1 MFIKRDAFGK
11 LLFIKRLMILFFGV
25 IVYYRHNVINKTKLE
40 GVENLLGLPKQ
51 RVLFVSNHQ
60 TYFSDVAMFFLVFA
74 AAKNGFINKLKYP
87 WYLLNPRLRLYFVAA
102 VETMKAGLLPKIFTY
117 AGSISIKR
125 TWRASGQD
133 VKRQV
138 DLKDITKIGDALD
151 DGWVITFPQGTT
163 TPFKQG
169 RKGTGFLIKKFQP
182 IVVPIVIDGF
192 RRAFDKKG
200 LRLKKKGVTL
210 SVRIKEPM
218 KIDYS
223 LEAEE
228 IILKVMD
235 AIEQTPD
242 YSYFPLN
249 ENPN

>member
-1 MFIKRDAFGK
+1 MILRKDAFGK
-11 LLFIKRLMILFFGV
+11 VLFVKRLMILFFGI
-25 IVYYRHNVINKTKLE
+25 IVYYRHNVINKSKIT
-40 GVENLLGLPKQ
+40 GMENLLGLPNQ
-51 RVLFVSNHQ
+51 NVLFVSNHQ
-60 TYFSDVAMFFLVFA
+60 TYFSDVAMFFLMFA
-74 AAKNGFINKLKYP
+74 AAKNGYINTLKYP
-87 WYLLNPRLRLYFVAA
+87 WYLFNPRLRLYFVAA

-125 TWRASGQD
+125 TWREKGKD

-138 DLKDITKIGDALD
+138 DLKDISKIGTALD

-169 RKGTGFLIKKFQP
+169 RKGTGFIIKKYQP
-182 IVVPIVIDGF
+182 VVVPIVIDGF

-210 SVRIKEPM
+210 SVRIKEPL
-218 KIDYS
+218 KLDEN

-228 IILKVMD
+228 IIVQVMD
-235 AIEQTPD
+235 AIEQSPD
-242 YSYFPLN
+242 YSYFPVDN
-249 ENPN
+249 E

>member
-1 MFIKRDAFGK
+1 
-11 LLFIKRLMILFFGV
+11 
-25 IVYYRHNVINKTKLE
+25 
-40 GVENLLGLPKQ
+40 
-51 RVLFVSNHQ
+51 
-60 TYFSDVAMFFLVFA
+60 
-74 AAKNGFINKLKYP
+74 
-87 WYLLNPRLRLYFVAA
+87 
-102 VETMKAGLLPKIFTY
+102 MKAGLLPKIFTY

-138 DLKDITKIGDALD
+138 DLKDITKIGDALN

-242 YSYFPLN
+242 YSYFSLN

>member
-1 MFIKRDAFGK
+1 MKRDAFGK
-11 LLFIKRLMILFFGV
+11 LLFIKHFMIFVFGI
-25 IVYYRHNVINKTKLE
+25 IVYYRNNVINKTKLE
-40 GVENLLGLPKQ
+40 GVENLLGLSNN

-60 TYFSDVAMFFLVFA
+60 TYFSDVAMFYLIFA
-74 AAKNGFINKLKYP
+74 AAKNGYINRLKYP
-87 WYLLNPRLRLYFVAA
+87 WYLFNPRLRIYFVAA

-125 TWRASGQD
+125 TWRSSGQD

-138 DLKDITKIGDALD
+138 DLKDFTKIGAALE

-169 RKGTGFLIKKFQP
+169 RKGTGFLIKKYEP

-200 LRLKKKGVTL
+200 LKLKKRGVTL
-210 SVRIKEPM
+210 SVRIKKPM
-218 KIDYS
+218 NLDYS
-223 LEAEE
+223 QEPEK
-228 IILKVMD
+228 IILDVMD

>member
-1 MFIKRDAFGK
+1 
-11 LLFIKRLMILFFGV
+11 MILFFGV
-25 IVYYRHNVINKTKLE
+25 IVYYRHQIINKSEIKGT
-40 GVENLLGLPKQ
+40 ENLLGLPDR

-74 AAKNGFINKLKYP
+74 AVKNGYVNNIKYP
-87 WYLLNPRLRLYFVAA
+87 WYLLNPRLKIFFVAA
-102 VETMKAGLLPKIFTY
+102 VETMKAGFLPKVFTY

-125 TWRASGQD
+125 TWREAGQD

-138 DLKDITKIGDALD
+138 DLKDISKIGLALD

-163 TPFKQG
+163 TPFKAG
-169 RKGTGFLIKKFQP
+169 RKGTGHIIKKFEP

-210 SVRIKEPM
+210 KVRFKEPM
-218 KIDYS
+218 HLDYS
-223 LEAEE
+223 QSAEK
-228 IILKVMD
+228 IIENVME

-242 YSYFPLN
+242 HSYFPIDDS
-249 ENPN
+249 PKRF